1 MSTTSLPDRPSDQP
15 KPKPKPKPKP
25 SQRDPRPDAGG
36 VRDAA
41 LPELRQMWWET
52 GVRARAQ
59 AGLFAVFS
67 ELPRLVGAAL
77 AVSWRADRL
86 RTAIVAGTTVGAGV
100 LAAFGLLAAQ
110 RVLVELFAGG
120 PTADK
125 VLAALP
131 ALVALAAVTALRAGM
146 ATAMG
151 YAQNG
156 LSPKVDR
163 EVERG
168 LFEVTTAVRLEAF
181 DADAFADDMERAS
194 RGADST
200 TGLVQASINLLAGL
214 TGVLA
219 VAVAVVVIHPLLLVA
234 LLVATVPNGWA
245 SLRAG
250 HLRYQTYAAGSV
262 RRRRLW
268 LLHRLMAERDS
279 APELR
284 SYGLRSF
291 LLDQYDRVMGV
302 ETGIQL
308 ALARR
313 VTTTTTVGAM
323 IGGIATAVVYVLL
336 GFLLVEGHIP
346 LAAAATGV
354 IAVQSAQRS
363 LAVVTFQMD
372 RAYTEG
378 QHFRDYT
385 GFMTRA
391 ADYLPAPRTGA
402 ADRLPEPR
410 TGAAVG
416 PAPKRLRAVAVDAVS
431 LRYPD
436 REAAAVDQVSLSIAA
451 GQTVAF
457 VGENGSGKSTLA
469 TMIATLR
476 TPTSGIIRYNGRPTD
491 DWDTDELRD
500 RIAVVTQEYHKWPF
514 TAATNIAI
522 GDLTT
527 TPRPDRIE
535 AAADRA
541 VAHNMIK
548 ELPHGYETLLDRTFA
563 GGQDLSGGQWQRIT
577 AARGFLRDAD
587 LLIMDEPSSALDPR
601 AEDALFQAIR
611 DRQGH
616 GITILITHRLANV
629 RHADRIYVLHHG
641 RLVEAGTHDDLLAVG
656 GRYAELFR
664 LQAAGY
670 DVPGSLPRQTAA
682 AGKNTP

>member
-1 MSTTSLPDRPSDQP
+1 MSTTNLPDRPSDQP
-15 KPKPKPKPKP
+15 KPT
-25 SQRDPRPDAGG
+25 QRDLRPDAEGA
-36 VRDAA
+36 RDSA

-86 RTAIVAGTTVGAGV
+86 RTSIVAGTTVGAGV

-284 SYGLRSF
+284 TYGLRSF

-391 ADYLPAPRTGA
+391 ADYLPEPRTGA

-410 TGAAVG
+410 TGAADRLV
-416 PAPKRLRAVAVDAVS
+416 PQRLRAVAVDAVS

-436 REAAAVDQVSLSIAA
+436 RDAAAVEQVSLSIAA

-476 TPTSGIIRYNGRPTD
+476 TPTGGTIRYNGRPTD
-491 DWDTDELRD
+491 DWDTEALRA

-527 TPRPDRIE
+527 TPRSDRIE
-535 AAADRA
+535 AAANRA
-541 VAHNMIK
+541 VAHHMIK

-641 RLVEAGTHDDLLAVG
+641 RLVEAGTHDDLLAAG
-656 GRYAELFR
+656 GRYAELFT

-670 DVPGSLPRQTAA
+670 DTAVSLPRQTAA
-682 AGKNTP
+682 AARSAP

>member
-1 MSTTSLPDRPSDQP
+1 MLKTDQRTP
-15 KPKPKPKPKP
+15 VPPVPAHD
-25 SQRDPRPDAGG
+25 S
-36 VRDAA
+36 V
-41 LPELRQMWWET
+41 LPELREMWWET

-59 AGLFAVFS
+59 AGLFAVFT
-67 ELPRLVGAAL
+67 ELPRLVWSAVS
-77 AVSWRADRL
+77 VSWRADRV
-86 RTAIVAGTTVGAGV
+86 RSSVVAATTVGAGV
-100 LAAFGLLAAQ
+100 MSAFGLLAAQ
-110 RVLVELFAGG
+110 RVLVEVFAGG

-125 VLAALP
+125 VIAALP

-156 LSPKVDR
+156 LTPKVDR

-168 LFEVTTAVRLEAF
+168 LFELTTAVRLEAF

-200 TGLVQASINLLAGL
+200 TGLVQSSMNLLAGIAGIA
-214 TGVLA
+214 GVLA
-219 VAVAVVVIHPLLLVA
+219 VAVAVVVIHPLLLLA

-284 SYGLRSF
+284 SYGLRGF

-302 ETGIQL
+302 ETDIQL

-323 IGGIATAVVYVLL
+323 IGGVATAVVYVLL
-336 GFLLVEGHIP
+336 GVLLVNGQIP
-346 LAAAATGV
+346 LAAAATCV
-354 IAVQSAQRS
+354 IAVQTAQRS
-363 LAVVTFQMD
+363 LAVVTFQVD
-372 RAYTEG
+372 RVYTEG

-391 ADYLPAPRTGA
+391 ADYLSPTATPTARTA
-402 ADRLPEPR
+402 AHERLHKITVE
-410 TGAAVG
+410 
-416 PAPKRLRAVAVDAVS
+416 AVS

-436 REAAAVDQVSLSIAA
+436 RDTSAVDGVTLTIKA

-476 TPTSGIIRYNGRPTD
+476 TPTGGTIRYNGRPLQ
-491 DWDTDELRD
+491 DWNIDALRA
-500 RIAVVTQEYHKWPF
+500 RIAVVTQDYHKWPF

-522 GDLTT
+522 GDITT
-527 TPRPDRIE
+527 KPDQDRIE
-535 AAADRA
+535 AAAARA
-541 VAHNMIK
+541 VAHNMIQV
-548 ELPHGYETLLDRTFA
+548 LPHGYETLLDRTFA
-563 GGQDLSGGQWQRIT
+563 NGQDLSGGQWQRIT

-611 DRQGH
+611 DRQGRAT
-616 GITILITHRLANV
+616 TILITHRLANV

-641 RLVEAGTHDDLLAVG
+641 TLVETGTHDDLMTAD
-656 GRYAELFR
+656 GRYAELFT

-670 DVPGSLPRQTAA
+670 DTTPSTPAPLPRQTATA
-682 AGKNTP
+682 

>member
-1 MSTTSLPDRPSDQP
+1 MSITEDGARRSES
-15 KPKPKPKPKP
+15 
-25 SQRDPRPDAGG
+25 PRQDS
-36 VRDAA
+36 V
-41 LPELRQMWWET
+41 LPELRELWWET

-59 AGLFAVFS
+59 ASLFAVFS
-67 ELPRLVGAAL
+67 ELPRLVWAAIV
-77 AVSWRADRL
+77 VSWRADRL
-86 RTAIVAGTTVGAGV
+86 RTSIVAVTTVGAGV
-100 LAAFGLLAAQ
+100 MSAFGLLAAQ

-120 PTADK
+120 PTPDK
-125 VLAALP
+125 VIAALP
-131 ALVALAAVTALRAGM
+131 ALIALAAVIVLRASM

-156 LSPKVDR
+156 LTPKVDR

-168 LFEVTTAVRLEAF
+168 LFEMTTAVRLEAF
-181 DADAFADDMERAS
+181 DADAFADDMERAT
-194 RGADST
+194 RGSAST
-200 TGLVQASINLLAGL
+200 TDLVQASMNLLAGL
-214 TGVLA
+214 AGVIA
-219 VAVAVVVIHPLLLVA
+219 VAIAVVVIHPLLLPA
-234 LLVATVPNGWA
+234 LLMATVPSGWA

-250 HLRYQTYAAGSV
+250 HLRYRTYAAGSV
-262 RRRRLW
+262 RRRRMW

-284 SYGLRSF
+284 SYGLRGF

-302 ETGIQL
+302 ETDIQL

-313 VTTTTTVGAM
+313 VTTTTTIGAM

-336 GFLLVEGHIP
+336 GLLLIDGQIP
-346 LAAAATGV
+346 LAAAATCV
-354 IAVQSAQRS
+354 IAIQSAQRS
-363 LAVVTFQMD
+363 LSVVTFQTD
-372 RAYTEG
+372 RVYTEG

-391 ADYLPAPRTGA
+391 ADYLPPPAAPGA
-402 ADRLPEPR
+402 EAPDRLREI
-410 TGAAVG
+410 V
-416 PAPKRLRAVAVDAVS
+416 VEAVS

-436 REAAAVDQVSLSIAA
+436 RETAAVDRVSLRIRD

-469 TMIATLR
+469 TMIALLR
-476 TPTSGIIRYNGRPTD
+476 TPTGGTIRFNGRPAA
-491 DWDTDELRD
+491 DWDTDALRA

-522 GDLTT
+522 GDITT
-527 TPRPDRIE
+527 VPEQARIE
-535 AAADRA
+535 TAAARA
-541 VAHNMIK
+541 VAHDMITD
-548 ELPHGYETLLDRTFA
+548 LPYGYETLLDRTFA

-611 DRQGH
+611 DRQGQ

-629 RHADRIYVLHHG
+629 RHADCIYVLHHG
-641 RLVEAGTHDDLLAVG
+641 RLVETGTHDQLMAAG
-656 GRYAELFR
+656 GRYAELFT
-664 LQAAGY
+664 LQSAGY
-670 DVPGSLPRQTAA
+670 RATAATSSLPRQPTASA
-682 AGKNTP
+682 

>member
-1 MSTTSLPDRPSDQP
+1 MPETGHRDRASKSPEP
-15 KPKPKPKPKP
+15 V
-25 SQRDPRPDAGG
+25 QRDS
-36 VRDAA
+36 V
-41 LPELRQMWWET
+41 LPELREMWWET

-67 ELPRLVGAAL
+67 ELPRLVWAAL
-77 AVSWRADRL
+77 VMSWRADRV
-86 RTAIVAGTTVGAGV
+86 RTSVVAVTTVGAGAM
-100 LAAFGLLAAQ
+100 AAFGLLAAQ

-125 VLAALP
+125 VVAALP
-131 ALVALAAVTALRAGM
+131 ALVALATVTALRAGM

-156 LSPKVDR
+156 LTPKVDR

-200 TGLVQASINLLAGL
+200 TGLVQASMNLLAGL
-214 TGVLA
+214 AGVLA
-219 VAVAVVVIHPLLLVA
+219 VAVAVVVIHPLLLLA
-234 LLVATVPNGWA
+234 LLVATVPNAWA

-268 LLHRLMAERDS
+268 LLHQLMAERDS

-284 SYGLRSF
+284 SYRLRGF

-302 ETGIQL
+302 ETDIQL

-336 GFLLVEGHIP
+336 GLLLVDGQIP
-346 LAAAATGV
+346 LAAAATCV

-363 LAVVTFQMD
+363 LSVVTFQID
-372 RAYTEG
+372 RVYTEG

-385 GFMTRA
+385 GFMARA
-391 ADYLPAPRTGA
+391 AGYLPQPRTRTAHDGVPE
-402 ADRLPEPR
+402 RL
-410 TGAAVG
+410 GQIV
-416 PAPKRLRAVAVDAVS
+416 VDAVS

-436 REAAAVDQVSLSIAA
+436 RDTAAVDQVTLTIEA

-476 TPTSGIIRYNGRPTD
+476 TPTGGTIRYDGRPLT
-491 DWDTDELRD
+491 DWDSEELRA
-500 RIAVVTQEYHKWPF
+500 RIGVVTQEYHKWPF

-522 GDLTT
+522 GDIT
-527 TPRPDRIE
+527 TPPDQGRIE
-535 AAADRA
+535 AAAGRA
-541 VAHNMIK
+541 VAHEMIT

-563 GGQDLSGGQWQRIT
+563 NGQDLSGGQWQRIT
-577 AARGFLRDAD
+577 AARGFLRDAE

-611 DRQGH
+611 DRQGRAT
-616 GITILITHRLANV
+616 TILITHRLANV
-629 RHADRIYVLHHG
+629 RHADRIYVLHQG
-641 RLVEAGTHDDLLAVG
+641 RLVEAGTHDDLMAAG
-656 GRYAELFR
+656 GRYAELFT

-670 DVPGSLPRQTAA
+670 DTARPAPVGPLPRQAA
-682 AGKNTP
+682 SA

>member
-1 MSTTSLPDRPSDQP
+1 MTKPDGRT
-15 KPKPKPKPKP
+15 
-25 SQRDPRPDAGG
+25 PRPGPDQAS
-36 VRDAA
+36 V

-52 GVRARAQ
+52 GLRARAQ
-59 AGLFAVFS
+59 AGVFAVFA
-67 ELPRLVGAAL
+67 ELPRLVRAAL
-77 AVSWRADRL
+77 VASWRADRV
-86 RTAIVAGTTVGAGV
+86 RTSIVAATTVGAGV
-100 LAAFGLLAAQ
+100 MSAFGLLATQ

-120 PTADK
+120 PTPGR
-125 VLAALP
+125 VRAALP
-131 ALVALAAVTALRAGM
+131 ALVALATVTALRAGM

-156 LSPKVDR
+156 LTPKVDR

-200 TGLVQASINLLAGL
+200 TDLVQASMNLLAGL
-214 TGVLA
+214 AGVLA
-219 VAVAVVVIHPLLLVA
+219 VAAAVVLIHPLLLGA
-234 LLVATVPNGWA
+234 LLVATVPNAWA

-291 LLDQYDRVMGV
+291 LLDQYDRVMRV

-323 IGGIATAVVYVLL
+323 IGGLATAVVYVLL
-336 GFLLVEGHIP
+336 GLLLMNGQIP
-346 LAAAATGV
+346 LAAAATCV

-363 LAVVTFQMD
+363 LSVVTFQVD
-372 RAYTEG
+372 RVYTEG

-391 ADYLPAPRTGA
+391 AGYLPPPPDPAGMPAP
-402 ADRLPEPR
+402 DRLREI
-410 TGAAVG
+410 
-416 PAPKRLRAVAVDAVS
+416 DIEAVS

-436 REAAAVDQVSLSIAA
+436 RDTPAVDRVTLTIGA

-469 TMIATLR
+469 AMIAALR
-476 TPTSGIIRYNGRPTD
+476 TPTAGTIRYNDRPLA
-491 DWDTDELRD
+491 DWDAGRLQD
-500 RIAVVTQEYHKWPF
+500 RIAVVTQDYHRWPF

-522 GDLTT
+522 GEITG
-527 TPRPDRIE
+527 TPEQERIE
-535 AAADRA
+535 AAAARA
-541 VAHNMIK
+541 VAHDMIR

-601 AEDALFQAIR
+601 AENALFQAIR
-611 DRQGH
+611 DRQGRR
-616 GITILITHRLANV
+616 ITILITHRLANV

-641 RLVEAGTHDDLLAVG
+641 RLVESGDHHELMTAG
-656 GRYAELFR
+656 GRYAELFGM
-664 LQAAGY
+664 QAAGY
-670 DVPGSLPRQTAA
+670 HAGPVRTPPRQASTA
-682 AGKNTP
+682 

>member
-1 MSTTSLPDRPSDQP
+1 MSTSEHGARTSSRQDS
-15 KPKPKPKPKP
+15 
-25 SQRDPRPDAGG
+25 
-36 VRDAA
+36 V
-41 LPELRQMWWET
+41 LPELRELWWET

-59 AGLFAVFS
+59 ASLFAVFS
-67 ELPRLVGAAL
+67 ELPRLVWAAIV
-77 AVSWRADRL
+77 VSWRADRL
-86 RTAIVAGTTVGAGV
+86 RTSIVAVTTVGAGV
-100 LAAFGLLAAQ
+100 MSAFGLLAAQ

-125 VLAALP
+125 VIAALP
-131 ALVALAAVTALRAGM
+131 ALIALAAVTALRASM
-146 ATAMG
+146 TAAMG

-156 LSPKVDR
+156 LTPKVDR
-163 EVERG
+163 EVERR
-168 LFEVTTAVRLEAF
+168 LFEMTTAVRLEAF
-181 DADAFADDMERAS
+181 DADAFADDMERAT
-194 RGADST
+194 RGSTST
-200 TGLVQASINLLAGL
+200 TDLVQASMNLLAGL
-214 TGVLA
+214 AGVLA
-219 VAVAVVVIHPLLLVA
+219 VAIAVVVIHPLLLLA

-250 HLRYQTYAAGSV
+250 HLRYRTYAAGSV
-262 RRRRLW
+262 RRRRMW

-284 SYGLRSF
+284 SYGLRGF

-302 ETGIQL
+302 ETDIQL

-336 GFLLVEGHIP
+336 GLLLIDGQIP
-346 LAAAATGV
+346 LAAAATCV

-363 LAVVTFQMD
+363 LAVVTFQTD
-372 RAYTEG
+372 RIYTEG

-391 ADYLPAPRTGA
+391 ADYLPPPAAPA
-402 ADRLPEPR
+402 AD
-410 TGAAVG
+410 
-416 PAPKRLRAVAVDAVS
+416 APDQLREIVVDDVR

-436 REAAAVDQVSLSIAA
+436 RESAAVDGVSLRIQA

-469 TMIATLR
+469 TMIALLR
-476 TPTSGIIRYNGRPTD
+476 TPTGGTIRFNGRPAA
-491 DWDTDELRD
+491 DWDSDALRA
-500 RIAVVTQEYHKWPF
+500 RIAVVTQEYHNWPF

-522 GDLTT
+522 GDITT
-527 TPRPDRIE
+527 VPEQARIE
-535 AAADRA
+535 TAAARA
-541 VAHNMIK
+541 VAHDMITN
-548 ELPHGYETLLDRTFA
+548 LPYGYETLLDRTFA

-611 DRQGH
+611 DRQGR

-641 RLVEAGTHDDLLAVG
+641 RLVETGTHDQLMAAG
-656 GRYAELFR
+656 GRYAELFT

-670 DVPGSLPRQTAA
+670 RTTPATSPLPRQPTASA
-682 AGKNTP
+682 

>member
-1 MSTTSLPDRPSDQP
+1 MAETATTTGKEAPAEPSSRPRADS
-15 KPKPKPKPKP
+15 
-25 SQRDPRPDAGG
+25 
-36 VRDAA
+36 V
-41 LPELRQMWWET
+41 LPELRAMWWET
-52 GVRARAQ
+52 GVRARAE
-59 AGLFAVFS
+59 AGLFAVFA
-67 ELPRLVGAAL
+67 ELPRLVRAAL
-77 AVSWRADRL
+77 GVSWRADRV
-86 RTAIVAGTTVGAGV
+86 RTFVVAATTVGAGV
-100 LAAFGLLAAQ
+100 MAAFGLLATQ

-125 VLAALP
+125 VVAALP
-131 ALVALAAVTALRAGM
+131 ALAVLASVTAVRAGM

-163 EVERG
+163 EVERA

-200 TGLVQASINLLAGL
+200 TALVQSSMNLLAGL
-214 TGVLA
+214 AGLLA

-234 LLVATVPNGWA
+234 LLVATVPNAWA

-284 SYGLRSF
+284 TYGLRRF

-313 VTTTTTVGAM
+313 VTTTTTVGSM
-323 IGGIATAVVYVLL
+323 IAGVATAVVYVLL
-336 GFLLVEGHIP
+336 GLLLVNGQIP
-346 LAAAATGV
+346 LAAAATCV
-354 IAVQSAQRS
+354 VAVQSAQRS
-363 LAVVTFQMD
+363 LAVVTFQID

-385 GFMTRA
+385 GFMARA
-391 ADYLPAPRTGA
+391 VAYLPAEDTCSPA
-402 ADRLPEPR
+402 AAPDRLREI
-410 TGAAVG
+410 AI
-416 PAPKRLRAVAVDAVS
+416 DDVS

-436 REAAAVDQVSLSIAA
+436 RDSPAVNQVTLTIRA

-469 TMIATLR
+469 AMIAALR
-476 TPTSGIIRYNGRPTD
+476 TPTEGTIRWNGRALS
-491 DWDTDELRD
+491 DWDVDALRA

-514 TAATNIAI
+514 TAATNIAL
-522 GDLTT
+522 GDIAAE
-527 TPRPDRIE
+527 PCQNRIE
-535 AAADRA
+535 AAAARA
-541 VAHNMIK
+541 VAHDMIT

-563 GGQDLSGGQWQRIT
+563 NGQDLSGGQWQRIT
-577 AARGFLRDAD
+577 AARGFLRDAE
-587 LLIMDEPSSALDPR
+587 LLVMDEPSSALDPR

-611 DRQGH
+611 DRQGRAT
-616 GITILITHRLANV
+616 TILITHRLANV

-641 RLVEAGTHDDLLAVG
+641 SLVEAGTHDELMAAHS
-656 GRYAELFR
+656 RYAELFN

-670 DVPGSLPRQTAA
+670 DTTRTALPHQTTVA
-682 AGKNTP
+682 

>member
-1 MSTTSLPDRPSDQP
+1 MPRTDHPERTPTRPEVP
-15 KPKPKPKPKP
+15 
-25 SQRDPRPDAGG
+25 QRAS
-36 VRDAA
+36 V
-41 LPELRQMWWET
+41 LPELREMWWET
-52 GVRARAQ
+52 GMRARAQ

-67 ELPRLVGAAL
+67 ELPRLVWAAL
-77 AVSWRADRL
+77 VVSWRADRG
-86 RTAIVAGTTVGAGV
+86 RTSVVAGTTVGAG
-100 LAAFGLLAAQ
+100 LMAAFGLLATQ

-125 VLAALP
+125 VMAALP
-131 ALVALAAVTALRAGM
+131 ALAALAAVTALRAGM
-146 ATAMG
+146 AAAMG

-156 LSPKVDR
+156 LTPKVDR

-200 TGLVQASINLLAGL
+200 TGLVQASMNLLAGL
-214 TGVLA
+214 AGVLA
-219 VAVAVVVIHPLLLVA
+219 VAAAVVVVHPLLLLA

-284 SYGLRSF
+284 SYGLRGF
-291 LLDQYDRVMGV
+291 LLDQYDRVMAV

-336 GFLLVEGHIP
+336 GLLLVDGQIP
-346 LAAAATGV
+346 LAAAATCV

-363 LAVVTFQMD
+363 LAVVTFQVD
-372 RAYTEG
+372 RVYTEG

-391 ADYLPAPRTGA
+391 ADYLPTRTGPTA
-402 ADRLPEPR
+402 GLPTPGRLEEI
-410 TGAAVG
+410 T
-416 PAPKRLRAVAVDAVS
+416 VDAVS
-431 LRYPD
+431 LHYPD
-436 REAAAVDQVSLSIAA
+436 RDTPAVDQVSLRIEA

-476 TPTSGIIRYNGRPTD
+476 TPTSGTIGYNGRPAD
-491 DWDTDELRD
+491 DWGTNALRA
-500 RIAVVTQEYHKWPF
+500 RIGVVTQEYHKWPF

-522 GDLTT
+522 GDITT
-527 TPRPDRIE
+527 DTEQDRIE

-541 VAHNMIK
+541 VAHDMII

-577 AARGFLRDAD
+577 AARGFLRDAEV
-587 LLIMDEPSSALDPR
+587 LIMDEPSSALDPR

-616 GITILITHRLANV
+616 AITILITHRLANV

-641 RLVEAGTHDDLLAVG
+641 RLIESGTHDHLINAD
-656 GRYAELFR
+656 GRYAELFT

-670 DVPGSLPRQTAA
+670 DTTGPAPAVPRQTTTA
-682 AGKNTP
+682 